1 MSEQASS
8 SGVCLFLRFVAIT
21 QFLLNAGTVGITF
34 SLTDENLT
42 ARVPQPLFKM
52 QRADLV
58 LVTQSQP

>member
-1 MSEQASS
+1 MNVDMSTSIERSAIPKPP
-8 SGVCLFLRFVAIT
+8 SGREHYK
-21 QFLLNAGTVGITF
+21 NKTF

-58 LVTQSQP
+58 LTTQSQP